1 MVEIIVN
8 ILNKLYLSIK
18 KAIFSIS
25 VSNKR
30 KILYY
35 YPFYYNIMDAI
46 DIKLLKLLQNNA
58 ELTIQELSA
67 EVHLSTT
74 PCWKRINQLK
84 DNGYISKTVAL
95 VDRKRVG
102 SNVTAMV
109 AVTVTNHNQERIS
122 LFAEIIKEI
131 PEVIEC
137 YRMSGETDYLL
148 KVVVKDIESYDNFY
162 KNLIEKVQFLKV
174 TSNFAIEEIKSTTE
188 IPLTA
193 MEKIA

>member
-1 MVEIIVN
+1 
-8 ILNKLYLSIK
+8 
-18 KAIFSIS
+18 
-25 VSNKR
+25 
-30 KILYY
+30 
-35 YPFYYNIMDAI
+35 MDAI
-46 DIKLLKLLQNNA
+46 DIKLLELLQHNA
-58 ELTIQELSA
+58 ELTIQELSK

-84 DNGYISKTVAL
+84 NNGYINKTVSL

-102 SNVTAMV
+102 AKVTAMV
-109 AVTVTNHNQERIS
+109 SIKVNNHNQERIS
-122 LFAEIIKEI
+122 IFAKTIQDI

-148 KVVVKDIESYDNFY
+148 KVVVSDIESYDIFY

-188 IPLTA
+188 IPLTKL
-193 MEKIA
+193 EQLSKK

>member
-1 MVEIIVN
+1 
-8 ILNKLYLSIK
+8 
-18 KAIFSIS
+18 
-25 VSNKR
+25 
-30 KILYY
+30 
-35 YPFYYNIMDAI
+35 MDAI
-46 DIKLLKLLQNNA
+46 DIKLLKLLQHNA
-58 ELTIQELSA
+58 ELTIQELSS

-84 DNGYISKTVAL
+84 NNGYINKTVAL
-95 VDRKRVG
+95 VNRKRVG

-122 LFAEIIKEI
+122 VFSDTVKEI

-148 KVVVKDIESYDNFY
+148 KVVVSDIESYDNFY
-162 KNLIEKVQFLKV
+162 KNLIEKVKFLKV

-188 IPLTA
+188 IPINT
-193 MEKIA
+193 MD

>member
-1 MVEIIVN
+1 M
-8 ILNKLYLSIK
+8 
-18 KAIFSIS
+18 
-25 VSNKR
+25 
-30 KILYY
+30 
-35 YPFYYNIMDAI
+35 
-46 DIKLLKLLQNNA
+46 
-58 ELTIQELSA
+58 
-67 EVHLSTT
+67 
-74 PCWKRINQLK
+74 
-84 DNGYISKTVAL
+84 AL

>member
-1 MVEIIVN
+1 
-8 ILNKLYLSIK
+8 
-18 KAIFSIS
+18 
-25 VSNKR
+25 
-30 KILYY
+30 
-35 YPFYYNIMDAI
+35 MDAI
-46 DIKLLKLLQNNA
+46 DIKLLNLLQHNA
-58 ELTIQELSA
+58 ELTILELSA

-95 VDRKRVG
+95 VNRKRVN

-109 AVTVTNHNQERIS
+109 SIRVTDHNQERIQHLS
-122 LFAEIIKEI
+122 KVIKNI

-148 KVVVKDIESYDNFY
+148 KVVVSDIESYDIFY
-162 KNLIEKVQFLKV
+162 KNLIEQVQFLKV

-188 IPLTA
+188 IPLT
-193 MEKIA
+193 KVKQRL

>member
-1 MVEIIVN
+1 
-8 ILNKLYLSIK
+8 
-18 KAIFSIS
+18 
-25 VSNKR
+25 
-30 KILYY
+30 
-35 YPFYYNIMDAI
+35 MDAI
-46 DIKLLKLLQNNA
+46 DIKLLNLLQHNA

-95 VDRKRVG
+95 VNRKRVN

-109 AVTVTNHNQERIS
+109 SIRVTDHNQERIQHLS
-122 LFAEIIKEI
+122 KVIKNI

-148 KVVVKDIESYDNFY
+148 KVVVSDIESYDIFY
-162 KNLIEKVQFLKV
+162 KNLIEQVQFLKV

-188 IPLTA
+188 IPLT
-193 MEKIA
+193 KVKQRL

>member
-1 MVEIIVN
+1 
-8 ILNKLYLSIK
+8 
-18 KAIFSIS
+18 
-25 VSNKR
+25 
-30 KILYY
+30 
-35 YPFYYNIMDAI
+35 MDAI
-46 DIKLLKLLQNNA
+46 DIKLLELLQHNA
-58 ELTIQELSA
+58 ELTIQELSK

-84 DNGYISKTVAL
+84 SNGYINKTVSL

-102 SNVTAMV
+102 AKVTAMV
-109 AVTVTNHNQERIS
+109 SIKVNNHNQERIS
-122 LFAEIIKEI
+122 IFAKTIQDI

-148 KVVVKDIESYDNFY
+148 KVVVSDIESYDIFY

-188 IPLTA
+188 IPLTKLGQQA
-193 MEKIA
+193 KK

>member
-1 MVEIIVN
+1 
-8 ILNKLYLSIK
+8 
-18 KAIFSIS
+18 
-25 VSNKR
+25 
-30 KILYY
+30 
-35 YPFYYNIMDAI
+35 MDAI
-46 DIKLLKLLQNNA
+46 DIKLLEILQHNA
-58 ELTIQELSA
+58 ELTIQDLSK

-84 DNGYISKTVAL
+84 SNGYINKTVSL

-102 SNVTAMV
+102 ANVTAMV
-109 AVTVTNHNQERIS
+109 SIKVNNHNQERIS
-122 LFAEIIKEI
+122 IFAKTIQDI

-148 KVVVKDIESYDNFY
+148 KVVVSDIESYDTFY

-188 IPLTA
+188 IPLTKL
-193 MEKIA
+193 EQLSKK

>member
-1 MVEIIVN
+1 
-8 ILNKLYLSIK
+8 
-18 KAIFSIS
+18 
-25 VSNKR
+25 
-30 KILYY
+30 
-35 YPFYYNIMDAI
+35 MDAI
-46 DIKLLKLLQNNA
+46 DIKLLGLLQHNA
-58 ELTIQELSA
+58 ELTIQELSK

-84 DNGYISKTVAL
+84 NNGYINKTVSL

-102 SNVTAMV
+102 ANVTAMV
-109 AVTVTNHNQERIS
+109 SIKVNNHNQERIS
-122 LFAEIIKEI
+122 IFAKTIQDI

-148 KVVVKDIESYDNFY
+148 KVVVSDIESYDTFY

-188 IPLTA
+188 IPLTKL
-193 MEKIA
+193 EQLSKK

>member
-1 MVEIIVN
+1 
-8 ILNKLYLSIK
+8 
-18 KAIFSIS
+18 
-25 VSNKR
+25 
-30 KILYY
+30 
-35 YPFYYNIMDAI
+35 MDAI
-46 DIKLLKLLQNNA
+46 DIKLLNLLQHNA

-95 VDRKRVG
+95 VNRKRVN

-109 AVTVTNHNQERIS
+109 SIRVTDHNQERIQHLS
-122 LFAEIIKEI
+122 KVIKNI

-148 KVVVKDIESYDNFY
+148 KVVVSDIESYDIFY
-162 KNLIEKVQFLKV
+162 KNLIEQVQFLKV

-188 IPLTA
+188 IPLHSL
-193 MEKIA
+193 KK

>member
-1 MVEIIVN
+1 MVDFGGQLGTKNPTKSVPNRSEGSS
-8 ILNKLYLSIK
+8 KTCSK
-18 KAIFSIS
+18 KYTKKGGPGRPESH
-25 VSNKR
+25 R
-30 KILYY
+30 KIG
-35 YPFYYNIMDAI
+35 A
-46 DIKLLKLLQNNA
+46 
-58 ELTIQELSA
+58 
-67 EVHLSTT
+67 
-74 PCWKRINQLK
+74 
-84 DNGYISKTVAL
+84 
-95 VDRKRVG
+95 
-102 SNVTAMV
+102 
-109 AVTVTNHNQERIS
+109 NHNQERIS

>member
-1 MVEIIVN
+1 
-8 ILNKLYLSIK
+8 
-18 KAIFSIS
+18 
-25 VSNKR
+25 
-30 KILYY
+30 
-35 YPFYYNIMDAI
+35 MDAI
-46 DIKLLKLLQNNA
+46 DVKLLKLLQHNA
-58 ELTIQELSA
+58 ELTIQELSS

-84 DNGYISKTVAL
+84 NNGYINKTVAL

-122 LFAEIIKEI
+122 VFAETIQEI

-148 KVVVKDIESYDNFY
+148 KVVVSDIESYDNFY
-162 KNLIEKVQFLKV
+162 KNLIDKVKFLKV

-188 IPLTA
+188 IPLNNL
-193 MEKIA
+193 EKLVAG

>member
-1 MVEIIVN
+1 
-8 ILNKLYLSIK
+8 
-18 KAIFSIS
+18 
-25 VSNKR
+25 
-30 KILYY
+30 
-35 YPFYYNIMDAI
+35 MDAI
-46 DIKLLKLLQNNA
+46 DIKLLELLQHNA
-58 ELTIQELSA
+58 ELTIQELSK

-84 DNGYISKTVAL
+84 SNGYINKTVSL

-102 SNVTAMV
+102 ANVTAMV
-109 AVTVTNHNQERIS
+109 SIKVNNHNQERIS
-122 LFAEIIKEI
+122 VFAKTIQHI

-148 KVVVKDIESYDNFY
+148 KVVVSDIESYDTFY

-188 IPLTA
+188 IPLTKL
-193 MEKIA
+193 EQLSKK

>member
-1 MVEIIVN
+1 
-8 ILNKLYLSIK
+8 
-18 KAIFSIS
+18 
-25 VSNKR
+25 
-30 KILYY
+30 
-35 YPFYYNIMDAI
+35 MDTI
-46 DIKLLKLLQNNA
+46 DIKLLELLQHNA
-58 ELTIQELSA
+58 ELTIQELSK

-84 DNGYISKTVAL
+84 NNGYINKTVSL

-102 SNVTAMV
+102 ANVTAMV
-109 AVTVTNHNQERIS
+109 SIKVNNHNQERIS
-122 LFAEIIKEI
+122 IFSKTIQDI

-148 KVVVKDIESYDNFY
+148 KVVVSDIESYDTFY

-188 IPLTA
+188 IPLT
-193 MEKIA
+193 KLGQ

>member
-1 MVEIIVN
+1 
-8 ILNKLYLSIK
+8 
-18 KAIFSIS
+18 
-25 VSNKR
+25 
-30 KILYY
+30 
-35 YPFYYNIMDAI
+35 MDAI
-46 DIKLLKLLQNNA
+46 DIKLLNLLQNNA
-58 ELTIQELSA
+58 ELTIQELSS

-95 VDRKRVG
+95 VNRKRVN

-109 AVTVTNHNQERIS
+109 SIRVTDHNQERIQHLS
-122 LFAEIIKEI
+122 KVIKEI

-148 KVVVKDIESYDNFY
+148 KVVVSDIESYDIFY
-162 KNLIEKVQFLKV
+162 KNLIEQVQFLKV

-188 IPLTA
+188 IPLTK
-193 MEKIA
+193 MEQLL

>member
-1 MVEIIVN
+1 
-8 ILNKLYLSIK
+8 
-18 KAIFSIS
+18 
-25 VSNKR
+25 
-30 KILYY
+30 
-35 YPFYYNIMDAI
+35 MDAI
-46 DIKLLKLLQNNA
+46 DIKLLELLQHNA
-58 ELTIQELSA
+58 ELTNQELSK

-84 DNGYISKTVAL
+84 TNGYINKTVSL

-102 SNVTAMV
+102 ANVTAMV
-109 AVTVTNHNQERIS
+109 SIKVNNHNQERIS
-122 LFAEIIKEI
+122 IFAKTIQDI

-148 KVVVKDIESYDNFY
+148 KVVVSDIESYDAFY

-188 IPLTA
+188 IPLTKL
-193 MEKIA
+193 EQ

>member
-1 MVEIIVN
+1 
-8 ILNKLYLSIK
+8 
-18 KAIFSIS
+18 
-25 VSNKR
+25 
-30 KILYY
+30 
-35 YPFYYNIMDAI
+35 MDAI

-58 ELTIQELSA
+58 ELTVQELSS

-84 DNGYISKTVAL
+84 DNGYISKTVAI
-95 VDRKRVG
+95 VDRKKVN

-109 AVTVTNHNQERIS
+109 AVRVTDHNIERIQHFS
-122 LFAEIIKEI
+122 KVIKKI

-148 KVVVKDIESYDNFY
+148 KVVVSDMESYDIFY
-162 KNLIEKVQFLKV
+162 KNLIENVRSLKV

-188 IPLTA
+188 IPLNNL
-193 MEKIA
+193 KKLVKK